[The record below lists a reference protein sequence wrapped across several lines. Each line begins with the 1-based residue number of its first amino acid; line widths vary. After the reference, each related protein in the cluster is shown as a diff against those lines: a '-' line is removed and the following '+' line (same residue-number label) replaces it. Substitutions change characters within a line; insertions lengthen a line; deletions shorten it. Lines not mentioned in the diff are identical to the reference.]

1 MGGGMVD
8 PTGSNGHHRS
18 MSETSDLL
26 PLFPLEL
33 VLFPGAEL
41 PLHIFEPR
49 YRRMVGDAIDG
60 QSEFGVVTSQGRS
73 LSPIGCTAIVEKV
86 VKRHEEGRFDVLTR
100 GVRRFRTKALDQQ
113 EAVVRARVEFFDDE
127 PGALLDSGEIKAL
140 YELAIRAATLA
151 GHRFDR
157 PLDTDNLQPSFLA
170 AAELPLDLAFKQRL
184 LGLNSESQRVA
195 ELTAFLEAWIERQQT
210 TDRARALSMRNGKGP
225 H

>member
-1 MGGGMVD
+1 
-8 PTGSNGHHRS
+8 

-49 YRRMVGDAIDG
+49 YRRMVGDAMDAR
-60 QSEFGVVTSQGRS
+60 SEFGIVTAKGQS

-86 VKRHEEGRFDVLTR
+86 VKRHDDGKFDVLTR
-100 GVRRFRTKALDQQ
+100 GVRRFRTVALDQS
-113 EAVVRARVEFFDDE
+113 EEIVRARVEYFDDE
-127 PGALLDSGEIKAL
+127 PGVALEQDEVRAL
-140 YELAIRAATLA
+140 YELAIKAATLA
-151 GHRFDR
+151 GHHFEK

-170 AAELPLDLAFKQRL
+170 AAELPFDLAFKQKL
-184 LGLNSESQRVA
+184 LALRSETQRAA
-195 ELTAFLEAWIERQQT
+195 EMTTFLEAWIERQQA